1 RTYNGRATFEQ
12 VKHAGGKMPGSDQSE
27 GASTPDTVDR
37 IVADLVELRTNA
49 GVVPYAEIARR
60 IGRRREKAGNQGPS
74 HVPARSTIYDAF
86 RSGRR
91 RLDAELVGDI
101 VIALGEDEQS
111 ARAWKRRCFSVQA
124 ANERRARSASEREI
138 PAPETVVERIPDDA
152 PRRIFPLLGV
162 MIACVLIDGV
172 GHAVVGTL
180 HLALYLVMIGKA
192 GSVIV
197 LGRWCGVVLA
207 FIVDVYGTWS

>member
-1 RTYNGRATFEQ
+1 MAAPSRPHVGFRCWADATRRIPRSVGADERPHKSAQPRTGRASSCERTYNGRASFEQ

-101 VIALGEDEQS
+101 VIALGDRKS
-111 ARAWKRRCFSVQA
+111 TRLNSSHVA
-124 ANERRARSASEREI
+124 
-138 PAPETVVERIPDDA
+138 
-152 PRRIFPLLGV
+152 
-162 MIACVLIDGV
+162 
-172 GHAVVGTL
+172 
-180 HLALYLVMIGKA
+180 
-192 GSVIV
+192 
-197 LGRWCGVVLA
+197 
-207 FIVDVYGTWS
+207 